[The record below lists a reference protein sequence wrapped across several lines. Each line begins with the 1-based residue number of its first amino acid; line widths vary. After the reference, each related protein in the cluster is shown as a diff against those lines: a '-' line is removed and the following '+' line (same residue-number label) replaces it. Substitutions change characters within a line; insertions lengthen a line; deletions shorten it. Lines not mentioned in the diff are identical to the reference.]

1 MLPAS
6 GYSGYNNIP
15 NVTIVGC
22 WAHARRKFNDAMNAI
37 LDKTSK
43 TSLVSKEGFDYCNKL
58 FELECKLAHMTSE
71 ERYKKRLEQSKPV
84 LDALLVWLN
93 SKSKQV
99 LPKSAL
105 GKAITYC
112 KNQWNK
118 LEAFLLDG
126 RLEISN
132 NRGERA
138 IKPFVIGR
146 KNWLFSN
153 TAKGATASAVIY
165 SIIETA
171 KTNDLNPFYYL
182 TYLFEQLP
190 NIDSNNLELLDAHLP
205 WSTSLPNSCKKPPN
219 K

>member
-1 MLPAS
+1 MYL
-6 GYSGYNNIP
+6 
-15 NVTIVGC
+15 
-22 WAHARRKFNDAMNAI
+22 
-37 LDKTSK
+37 
-43 TSLVSKEGFDYCNKL
+43 KEGLDYCNKL
-58 FELECKLAHMTSE
+58 FELERKLAHMTSK

-84 LDALLVWLN
+84 LDAFLTWLN

-105 GKAITYC
+105 GKAIAYC
-112 KNQWNK
+112 KNQWTK
-118 LEAFLLDG
+118 LKAFLLDG

-132 NRGERA
+132 NSGERV

-153 TAKGATASAVIY
+153 TPKGATA
-165 SIIETA
+165 
-171 KTNDLNPFYYL
+171 NDLNPFYYL

-190 NIDSNNLELLDAHLP
+190 NIDTNNLELLDAYFL
-205 WSTSLPNSCKKPPN
+205 WSTSLPNSCRKPQN